1 MGTILLWMIK
11 GAAFGG
17 LGAVG
22 LFVAGFVIEI
32 ANLGCAILTCD
43 CDKPMVFDWSGM
55 WSLLLI
61 CIVGGAVIGLFYGFY
76 KAKEASDAEAAI
88 IATENSEEARK
99 QRVKWADEVKQ
110 KALSVNTTCSNNKTA
125 NKPLVSTTYK
135 ANTQMTDILIE
146 LTKVTEKQ
154 GKVDSLAEELSKK
167 GGASL

>member
-11 GAAFGG
+11 GVVFGG

-22 LFVAGFVIEI
+22 LFIAGVVIEVT
-32 ANLGCAILTCD
+32 NVGCAILTCD

-76 KAKEASDAEAAI
+76 KAKEANDAEAAR
-88 IATENSEEARK
+88 IAAENFGEARK
-99 QRVKWADEVKQ
+99 QRVKWASEVKQ
-110 KALSVNTTCSNNKTA
+110 KARNVNTTCANNKTA

-135 ANTQMTDILIE
+135 ANTQMTDIMNE
-146 LTKVTEKQ
+146 LTKVAEKQ

-167 GGASL
+167 GGASV